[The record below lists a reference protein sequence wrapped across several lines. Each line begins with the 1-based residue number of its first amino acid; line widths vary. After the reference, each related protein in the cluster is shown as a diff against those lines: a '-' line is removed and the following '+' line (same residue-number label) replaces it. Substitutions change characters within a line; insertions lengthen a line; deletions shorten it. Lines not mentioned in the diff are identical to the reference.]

1 MYYSDE
7 IIDKVRDATD
17 IVRLI
22 GASVRLKKAGRRY
35 VGLCPFH
42 NEKTPS
48 FSVDPDRQMYYCFGC
63 HKGGNVF
70 TFLEEHDNMTFQEAV
85 QTLAGQAGISLPEQ
99 SYRPGEKKAR
109 DEKMQILEL
118 NKVAATWF
126 FKELHSA
133 EGREGLSYLRGRKL
147 TDETIQR
154 FGLGFAPADSSSL
167 YNYLK
172 GRGFSDELI
181 RMSGLMNLDEL
192 RGKIGRAH
200 V

>member
-118 NKVAATWF
+118 NKVAAT
-126 FKELHSA
+126 
-133 EGREGLSYLRGRKL
+133 
-147 TDETIQR
+147 
-154 FGLGFAPADSSSL
+154 
-167 YNYLK
+167 
-172 GRGFSDELI
+172 
-181 RMSGLMNLDEL
+181 
-192 RGKIGRAH
+192 
-200 V
+200 